1 MISWIICETI
11 VTYFLIDTEQ
21 SETPPIHLNKCE
33 PNETCI
39 IHWNKQKKWK
49 NLYIFQNYIKNIY
62 HFTPNMWNTL
72 QPFVTNVKH
81 AHLIETYMILMWTT
95 FLPFETYVK
104 YAHHITTYMKLMWNT
119 LHPFESNVKNAH
131 PFETYMTLM
140 RNTLLLF

>member
-1 MISWIICETI
+1 VKHDRRRETPLIGEMISWIICETI

-72 QPFVTNVKH
+72 QLFGTNVKSAHPIETYLTLMWNLYDTNVKH
-81 AHLIETYMILMWTT
+81 P
-95 FLPFETYVK
+95 PFRL
-104 YAHHITTYMKLMWNT
+104 KLMWNMHIIFQ
-119 LHPFESNVKNAH
+119 LIWN
-131 PFETYMTLM
+131 
-140 RNTLLLF
+140 